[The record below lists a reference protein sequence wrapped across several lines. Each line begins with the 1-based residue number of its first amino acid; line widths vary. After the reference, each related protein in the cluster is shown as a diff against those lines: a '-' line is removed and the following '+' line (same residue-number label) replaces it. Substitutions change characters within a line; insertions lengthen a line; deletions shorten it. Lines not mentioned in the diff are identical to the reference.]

1 MKRIKL
7 VDRSLPDYTRGE
19 EIFNMVSH
27 IVGAVI
33 GIAVLFLCVAA
44 AAARRSVSGAVCGA
58 VFGLSMILLYTMSS
72 VYHGLTTVTSK
83 KVFQI
88 LDHCTIYFLIAG
100 TYTPILICAVR
111 YVDPVACWITFGF
124 VWGLT
129 VLAVT
134 LNAIDLKKYE
144 RFSMLC
150 YIGMGWCVI
159 FSLRATV
166 KALDAAQLWLLFAGG
181 ILYTAGAV
189 LFKLGKR
196 RRYFHSVFHLLTVLG
211 SICHSLCVLGILYY

>member
-111 YVDPVACWITFGF
+111 YVDPAACWITFGF